1 MKQLFMWLL
10 QKIMKITGKW
20 ISRSIFWKKHVR
32 PQAIL
37 WTVIAQPACLHMHI
51 NACIWDLHGELPTAR
66 KLISE
71 HGVSEFGHMACP
83 NSDFFFFF
91 SFFFSSFFLRVSQMS
106 FLKLRVTRATRAF
119 YTGEKHAWGW
129 ITRLYLPWQL
139 GLGRFRESAS
149 WCPMSWA
156 TYLPCLYDQAAY
168 FPHPKVKLIW
178 IWFKLYIIS
187 WEPEGCYH
195 YTKCMVIA
203 PFWFSIYDGNIQNF
217 SYTWQW
223 WVAVPHH
230 NKF

>member
-83 NSDFFFFF
+83 NSDFFFF
-91 SFFFSSFFLRVSQMS
+91 SSFFLRVSQMS

-119 YTGEKHAWGW
+119 YTWREAWVPSNLLW
-129 ITRLYLPWQL
+129 YPKAMFACPLNPCYSH
-139 GLGRFRESAS
+139 SAK
-149 WCPMSWA
+149 
-156 TYLPCLYDQAAY
+156 Q
-168 FPHPKVKLIW
+168 
-178 IWFKLYIIS
+178 
-187 WEPEGCYH
+187 
-195 YTKCMVIA
+195 CMKR
-203 PFWFSIYDGNIQNF
+203 N
-217 SYTWQW
+217 
-223 WVAVPHH
+223 
-230 NKF
+230 